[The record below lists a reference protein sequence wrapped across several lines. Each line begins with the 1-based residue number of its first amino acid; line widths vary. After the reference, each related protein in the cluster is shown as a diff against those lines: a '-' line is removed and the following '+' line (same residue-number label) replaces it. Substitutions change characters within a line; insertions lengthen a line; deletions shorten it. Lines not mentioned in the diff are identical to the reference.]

1 MPGSGKTTVGKE
13 LAKLTGREILEA
25 DEMIVKAAGRSIPE
39 IFANGGEPAFRAI
52 ESEILEQCG
61 KQAGKIIVT
70 GGGAVTVEKN
80 YAYLKQNGRIY
91 EIMRDISLLET
102 DGRPLSKG
110 KDLSEMYKKRR
121 PMYDA
126 FRDTFVENSTTAAE
140 TAENI
145 RRDFYENSRD

>member
-13 LAKLTGREILEA
+13 LAKITGREILEA
-25 DEMIVKAAGRSIPE
+25 DEMIVKAAGKSIPE
-39 IFANGGEPAFRAI
+39 IFAEGGEPAFRAI
-52 ESEILEQCG
+52 ESEILELCG

-80 YAYLKQNGRIY
+80 YAFLKQNGRIY
-91 EIMRDISLLET
+91 EIMRDLTLLET

-110 KDLSEMYKKRR
+110 KDLGEMYKKRR

-126 FRDTFVENSTTAAE
+126 FRDTFVENSTTAEE
-140 TAENI
+140 TAEKI
-145 RRDFYENSRD
+145 RRDFYENTRD